1 MKRTRAPLAVGVAV
15 LPAFLLTGIGSA
27 AAHSER
33 GVVEV
38 VSREPVVD
46 VGLDSVVRLTYEDD
60 GDAVSDPTLTAVAV
74 SPDGVEAD
82 TVVLSAGGGP
92 GLYEGDVPL
101 SEQGTWRV
109 RFTSVTSAATLEV
122 TEERSP
128 SVATSTTTAPT
139 TTEAPSTTTEDEQD
153 EIPNDQVGNSVSS
166 GGSGAGTLVFVGLLL
181 ALLVVGAL
189 AVRDMRR
196 RRTAD
201 APG

>member
-1 MKRTRAPLAVGVAV
+1 MKRTRAALGVGVAV
-15 LPAFLLTGIGSA
+15 LLAFLLTGIGAA

-38 VSREPVVD
+38 VSSEPGVD
-46 VGLDSVVRLTYEDD
+46 GGVRYVVRLTYEND
-60 GDAVSDPTLTAVAV
+60 GDAVADATLTAVAV

-82 TVVLSAGGGP
+82 PVVLSAGGGP
-92 GLYEGDVPL
+92 GLYEGEVPL
-101 SEQGTWRV
+101 SDSGTWRV
-109 RFTSVTSAATLEV
+109 RFTSVTPAVTLEV
-122 TEERSP
+122 TDEYSP
-128 SVATSTTTAPT
+128 SVAASTTTAPT
-139 TTEAPSTTTEDEQD
+139 TTDAPSTATDDEQD
-153 EIPNDQVGNSVSS
+153 EITNDQVGNSVSS